1 MMLPQ
6 QIKRIKM
13 SHLARVHFS
22 LVVTGAQKG
31 FSDFL
36 LMPRLCEHF
45 LALVV
50 LHYGHRHLVQDVGN
64 IPAWKTGKM
73 NTALFSDFFCSV
85 LPYDSLP
92 HPETM
97 AVRPSK
103 TSERS
108 GMQMGTTCGFRSIG
122 DSSSKMAMSFSKVG
136 A

>member
-36 LMPRLCEHF
+36 LVPRLREHF

-50 LHYGHRHLVQDVGN
+50 LHYRHRHLVQDVGN

-73 NTALFSDFFCSV
+73 DTAHFSNLSFCSV
-85 LPYDSLP
+85 L
-92 HPETM
+92 T
-97 AVRPSK
+97 VRQPSP
-103 TSERS
+103 S
-108 GMQMGTTCGFRSIG
+108 
-122 DSSSKMAMSFSKVG
+122 
-136 A
+136 